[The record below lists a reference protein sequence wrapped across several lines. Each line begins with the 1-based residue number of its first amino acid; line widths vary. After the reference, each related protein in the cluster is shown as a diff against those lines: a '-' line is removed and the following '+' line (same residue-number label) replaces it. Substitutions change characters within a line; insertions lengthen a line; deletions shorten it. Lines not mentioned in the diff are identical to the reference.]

1 MQRRM
6 GIWIVLAVAFASA
19 AAHAQ
24 IRTRNVVL
32 IVSDG
37 LRWQEVFN
45 GADATLLNETNGGVW
60 ESASALQAKFGGETA
75 AERRMKLF
83 PFFWNTIAHQGQLYG
98 NRALG
103 SDAHV
108 TNPYAFSYPGYNEM
122 ITGEGDPRIDKNEFG
137 PNPNVGVFEWLNK
150 QPDVAGKVEVFGTWE
165 TFKDIFNVKR
175 SNLPVHAG
183 WGIDAETG
191 SVDGDRLFA
200 QLLKTTTRFDDEDL
214 DNSLLQ
220 PVLLQAIRVRHP
232 RVLFVGYGATDN
244 WAHAGRYDLLL
255 ESAHQ
260 FDAFVRELWNT
271 MQAMPEYKDQTT
283 FLITA
288 DHGRGSG
295 PAEWKEHGVDEKG
308 SANIWIAAIGP
319 DTPAL
324 GERTNVTV
332 TQAQLAATIAALL
345 GKDYRTFDE
354 RAARELADVVRI
366 QH

>member
-1 MQRRM
+1 
-6 GIWIVLAVAFASA
+6 
-19 AAHAQ
+19 
-24 IRTRNVVL
+24 
-32 IVSDG
+32 
-37 LRWQEVFN
+37 
-45 GADATLLNETNGGVW
+45 
-60 ESASALQAKFGGETA
+60 
-75 AERRMKLF
+75 
-83 PFFWNTIAHQGQLYG
+83 
-98 NRALG
+98 
-103 SDAHV
+103 
-108 TNPYAFSYPGYNEM
+108 M

-295 PAEWKEHGVDEKG
+295 PVEWKEHGVDEKG